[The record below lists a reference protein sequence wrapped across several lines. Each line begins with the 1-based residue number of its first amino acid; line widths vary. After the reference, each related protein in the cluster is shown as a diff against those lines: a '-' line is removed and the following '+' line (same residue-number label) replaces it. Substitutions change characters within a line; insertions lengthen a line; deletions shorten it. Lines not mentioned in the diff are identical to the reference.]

1 MYYQLY
7 WNEDTH
13 AAAECLGTYD
23 NLEDLREAESKYDAM
38 CMRTYVIET
47 EVKPND

>member
-7 WNEDTH
+7 WNEGNDNNI
-13 AAAECLGTYD
+13 EILGTYD
-23 NLEDLREAESKYDAM
+23 NEEDLRKAELKYDALGM
-38 CMRTYVIET
+38 ITYLIET